1 MANITLGGTPVET
14 SGSLPKVGTQIKDF
28 LLVATD
34 MSTKSLTDFKGK
46 KLVLNIFPSVNTSV
60 CATSVRQFNTEANE
74 LDNTVV
80 LCISRDL
87 PFAQK
92 QFCAAEG
99 LDNVVMLS
107 DFKTGQFGKDYGV
120 MFTSGAFDALLSRSV
135 VVADASGKVL
145 YSEQV
150 PETGEEPNY
159 KAALEA
165 LLDE

>member
-14 SGSLPKVGTQIKDF
+14 SGSLPKVGTEIKDF

-34 MSTKSLTDFKGK
+34 MSTKSLADFKGK

-60 CATSVRQFNTEANE
+60 CATSVRQFNTEASE

-92 QFCAAEG
+92 QFCAAQG

-120 MFTSGAFDALLSRSV
+120 MFTNGAFDALLSRSV

-159 KAALEA
+159 KAALET
-165 LLDE
+165 LQDE